1 MSRRAWSWAAAVAV
15 AAAAFLY
22 GATAE
27 SPPRTNADRVHQL
40 AQGLA
45 CPVCA
50 GQSVAESDV
59 SVAREIRRQIAVWV
73 DEGRSDTYIRE
84 QIVSVYGEQ
93 TDYNPPASGMS
104 SLVWILPLVAAGG
117 IGAVL
122 VVTLR
127 SARRRAAPAAG
138 DGRLPTPRRRWRAVA
153 GWTAAVVL
161 FTAAAGVLVARFS
174 GSRGVGDSITG
185 EIRVTARE
193 LNFQAL
199 EAFND
204 GDIDGAIALYDEA
217 LQQQP
222 SNAEALTYRGW
233 LTSRRGDAPAAVAY
247 LDDAIASDPD
257 YADAR
262 LFRAIVALDADD
274 AERAASE
281 LAAFD
286 ALDPSPDAE
295 ALVAGARVRERVA
308 EAVGVAALERVE
320 AVVSAPDR
328 VAFDESGLSVADAV
342 AAAESRSSQG
352 CEGCLL
358 DALQMLDWVL
368 ESNPADADVLAQRGW
383 LLVRTG
389 DAELLELGMAHLDE
403 ALSADPGHPRALAH
417 RAFAH
422 SARGDTTAARS
433 DLAAFDSLPARPP
446 DLLRLIEAQGLRSAL
461 GR

>member
-1 MSRRAWSWAAAVAV
+1 MSRRAWSWAAAAAV

-22 GATAE
+22 GVTAE

-73 DEGRSDTYIRE
+73 DEGRSDTYIRK

-93 TDYNPPASGMS
+93 TDYNPPASGLS
-104 SLVWILPLVAAGG
+104 SLVWILPLVASGG

-127 SARRRAAPAAG
+127 SARRRAEAG
-138 DGRLPTPRRRWRAVA
+138 ASRPPMPRRRWRAVA

-174 GSRGVGDSITG
+174 GSRGAGDSITG
-185 EIRVTARE
+185 EIRLAARE

-199 EAFND
+199 GAFNN

-233 LTSRRGDAPAAVAY
+233 LTSRRGDGPAAVAY

-281 LAAFD
+281 MAAFD
-286 ALDPSPDAE
+286 GLDPSPDAE
-295 ALVAGARVRERVA
+295 ALVTQARVRERVA
-308 EAVGVAALERVE
+308 EAVGVAALERVD
-320 AVVSAPDR
+320 AVYLVPDR
-328 VAFDESGLSVADAV
+328 GAFDESGLTVADAV
-342 AAAESRSSQG
+342 AAAEARASQG

-368 ESNPADADVLAQRGW
+368 ESSPADADVLAERGW
-383 LLVRTG
+383 LLARTG

-403 ALSADPGHPRALAH
+403 ALSVDPSHPRALVH
-417 RAFAH
+417 RAFSH
-422 SARGDTTAARS
+422 SARGNPAAARA
-433 DLAAFDSLPARPP
+433 DLAAFDSLAARPP
-446 DLLRLIEAQGLRSAL
+446 DLVRLIEDQGLRTAL
-461 GR
+461 GL

>member
-22 GATAE
+22 GVTAE

-73 DEGRSDTYIRE
+73 DEGRSDAYIRE

-93 TDYNPPASGMS
+93 TDYNPPASGLS
-104 SLVWILPLVAAGG
+104 SLVWILPLVASGG

-122 VVTLR
+122 VFTLR
-127 SARRRAAPAAG
+127 SARRRAAVADDQPP
-138 DGRLPTPRRRWRAVA
+138 RTSRRRWRAVA
-153 GWTAAVVL
+153 AWTAAVVL

-199 EAFND
+199 EIFNE

-262 LFRAIVALDADD
+262 LFRAIVALDAED

-281 LAAFD
+281 MAAFD

-295 ALVAGARVRERVA
+295 ALVAQARVRERVA
-308 EAVGVAALERVE
+308 EAVGVAALRRVD
-320 AVVSAPDR
+320 AVYSAPDR
-328 VAFDESGLSVADAV
+328 GAFGPSGLTVADAV
-342 AAAESRSSQG
+342 AAAEARASQG

-368 ESNPADADVLAQRGW
+368 ESSPADADVLAGRGW

-389 DAELLELGMAHLDE
+389 DAELLELGMTHLDE
-403 ALSADPGHPRALAH
+403 ALSVEPARARALVY
-417 RAFAH
+417 RVFAH
-422 SARGDTTAARS
+422 AARGDTAAARA
-433 DLAAFDSLPARPP
+433 DLDAFDSLQARPP
-446 DLLRLIEAQGLRSAL
+446 DLVRLIEDQGLRTAL

>member
-1 MSRRAWSWAAAVAV
+1 MSRRAWSWVAAVAV

-73 DEGRSDTYIRE
+73 DEGRSDAYIRE

-93 TDYNPPASGMS
+93 TDYNPPASGLS
-104 SLVWILPLVAAGG
+104 SLVWILPLVASGG

-127 SARRRAAPAAG
+127 SARRRAAAG
-138 DGRLPTPRRRWRAVA
+138 DSRLPTPRRRWRAVA

-185 EIRVTARE
+185 EIRLTARE

-199 EAFND
+199 GAFNN

-233 LTSRRGDAPAAVAY
+233 LTSRRGDGPAAVAY

-274 AERAASE
+274 AERAADE
-281 LAAFD
+281 MAAFD
-286 ALDPSPDAE
+286 GLDPSPDAE
-295 ALVAGARVRERVA
+295 ALVTQARVRERVA
-308 EAVGVAALERVE
+308 EAVGVAALQRVD
-320 AVVSAPDR
+320 AVYSVPDR
-328 VAFDESGLSVADAV
+328 GAFDESGLTVADAV
-342 AAAESRSSQG
+342 AAAEARASQG

-358 DALQMLDWVL
+358 DALQVLDWVL
-368 ESNPADADVLAQRGW
+368 KSSPADADVLAERGW
-383 LLVRTG
+383 LLARTG
-389 DAELLELGMAHLDE
+389 DAELLELGMAYLDE
-403 ALSADPGHPRALAH
+403 ALSVEPGHARALVH

-422 SARGDTTAARS
+422 SARGDTAAAHA
-433 DLAAFDSLPARPP
+433 DLAAFDSLAARPP
-446 DLLRLIEAQGLRSAL
+446 DLVRLIEGQGLRTAL
-461 GR
+461 GL

>member
-59 SVAREIRRQIAVWV
+59 SVAREIRRQIALWV
-73 DEGRSDTYIRE
+73 DEGRSDAYIRE

-93 TDYNPPASGMS
+93 TDYNPPASGLS
-104 SLVWILPLVAAGG
+104 SLVWILPLVASGG

-127 SARRRAAPAAG
+127 SARRRAAAADDRPAM
-138 DGRLPTPRRRWRAVA
+138 PRRRWRAVA
-153 GWTAAVVL
+153 AWTAAVVL

-233 LTSRRGDAPAAVAY
+233 LTSRRGDAPVAVAY

-262 LFRAIVALDADD
+262 LFRAIVALDAGD

-295 ALVAGARVRERVA
+295 ALVAQARVRERIA
-308 EAVGVAALERVE
+308 EAVGLAALERVD
-320 AVVSAPDR
+320 AVYSAPGRGSFAD
-328 VAFDESGLSVADAV
+328 SGLTVADAV
-342 AAAESRSSQG
+342 AAAEARASQG

-368 ESNPADADVLAQRGW
+368 ESSPADADVLAERGW

-389 DAELLELGMAHLDE
+389 DAELLDLGMAHLDE
-403 ALSADPGHPRALAH
+403 ALSVDPGHARALAH

-422 SARGDTTAARS
+422 SARGDTAAARA
-433 DLAAFDSLPARPP
+433 DLAAFNSLEARPP
-446 DLLRLIEAQGLRSAL
+446 DLVRLIEDQGLRIAL
-461 GR
+461 GQ